1 MQELKLDLLALR
13 DFSCLPPEAIT
24 AYIAGLNLSAGWGY
38 DNRRTNVLGG
48 LEKFLSREGRNRP

>member
-1 MQELKLDLLALR
+1 
-13 DFSCLPPEAIT
+13 LPPEAIT